1 MIYVTVGTTHFDP
14 LIQVVDQLAKATGKE
29 YLCQIGSGRYQPTH
43 AAFFRYDPD
52 HWKHAHRAEYV
63 ITHGGTGSVLYLVRH
78 RIPFVA
84 VANKA
89 LQDDHQTEFLSA
101 LARRCNLVWTDR
113 LEELP
118 GLVKTPPPSLRIET
132 QPLGSTLLSWL
143 KARRGTGWPPSG
155 QGD

>member
-14 LIQVVDQLAKATGKE
+14 LIQVVDQLAKDTGKE
-29 YLCQIGSGRYQPTH
+29 YLCQIGNGRYQPTH
-43 AAFFRYDPD
+43 ATFFRYDPE
-52 HWKHAHRAEYV
+52 HWKHAQHAEYV
-63 ITHGGTGSVLYLVRH
+63 ITHGGTGSVLYLARH

-84 VANKA
+84 VANKT

-118 GLVKTPPPSLRIET
+118 GLLKTPPPSLRIEM
-132 QPLGSTLLSWL
+132 QPLGNTLLSWL
-143 KARRGTGWPPSG
+143 KTQNGVRRTPSR